1 MKRFKNLSFR
11 EKAEYISILV
21 LYPFFLL
28 FGRLGRSIRLF
39 GTKRRQITA
48 SALSL
53 AVILSMLSFSA
64 FAADFSTIPI
74 SVFRFTTLP

>member
-39 GTKRRQITA
+39 GTKRR
-48 SALSL
+48 
-53 AVILSMLSFSA
+53 
-64 FAADFSTIPI
+64 
-74 SVFRFTTLP
+74 TLR